1 MESNENIYDLHSN
14 NQPKNNLNGI
24 KPEHMKDSLVFQ
36 GDMPASDAGEIG
48 KANLQRVLVELRVPR
63 NIGILGANQVIA
75 RMYVSGFQLDTSYEP
90 IAILKKVGQAQNLD
104 VGQQQIVVVRGI
116 IEESKI
122 PQLEARP
129 DVMKVYKDA
138 TIKPFEAMSL
148 EKRNNL

>member
-1 MESNENIYDLHSN
+1 
-14 NQPKNNLNGI
+14 
-24 KPEHMKDSLVFQ
+24 
-36 GDMPASDAGEIG
+36 MPASDAGEIG

-90 IAILKKVGQAQNLD
+90 IAILKKVGQAQNLE